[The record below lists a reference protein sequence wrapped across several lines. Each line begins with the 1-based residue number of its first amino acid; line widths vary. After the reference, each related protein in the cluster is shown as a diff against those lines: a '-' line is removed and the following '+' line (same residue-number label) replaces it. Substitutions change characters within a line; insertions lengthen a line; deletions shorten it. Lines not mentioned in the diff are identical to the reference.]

1 MRTLLAFLALS
12 FVACAAA
19 PTPSP
24 SGAPP
29 PPAPTPPPTPAAT
42 VAAAGAPPTA
52 SSTAVSPPPAPPDR
66 FGGAAF
72 PPADVTPPEERSA
85 QPGDGKWV
93 RMGDAKKGE
102 VAAED
107 PAVLY
112 RATVHPHRVS
122 KWKSVTAVAID
133 LKHASLH
140 LVAGTDDPESDSVP
154 KEQRSGLVAPEHVAD
169 LVATFN
175 GGWQTRHGHWGMMA
189 NGRVY
194 VPPRDEGCTIAIY
207 RDGSVRIGAWPKL
220 SATVGDM
227 LGYRQT
233 PPCLLEDGALH
244 PKLEAGVEAP
254 WGGQNPKIKTR
265 RRSAIAIDASGRVL
279 MYGFGEEANAR
290 ELALGLRSLG
300 ASAAAELDIN
310 YYWTRFLLF
319 GKPTADAPPEVTST
333 LVKMQHRRTGYV
345 SKPEP
350 RDFFYVKRERP

>member
-1 MRTLLAFLALS
+1 
-12 FVACAAA
+12 V
-19 PTPSP
+19 
-24 SGAPP
+24 
-29 PPAPTPPPTPAAT
+29 
-42 VAAAGAPPTA
+42 
-52 SSTAVSPPPAPPDR
+52 
-66 FGGAAF
+66 F
-72 PPADVTPPEERSA
+72 PPANVTPPEERSA

-122 KWKSVTAVAID
+122 RWKSVTAVAID
-133 LKHASLH
+133 LRHASLH

-154 KEQRSGLVAPEHVAD
+154 KEERTGLVSPEHVPD
-169 LVATFN
+169 LVAAFN

-189 NGRVY
+189 DGRAY
-194 VPPRDEGCTIAIY
+194 VPPREEGCTIAIY
-207 RDGSVRIGAWPKL
+207 PDGSVRIGSWPEL
-220 SATVGDM
+220 AGSAGDM
-227 LGYRQT
+227 VAYRQT
-233 PPCLLEDGALH
+233 PPCLLEKGALH
-244 PKLEAGVEAP
+244 PKLESGVEAP

-290 ELALGLRSLG
+290 ELAQGLKSLG

-310 YYWTRFLLF
+310 YYWTRFLVF
-319 GKPTADAPPEVTST
+319 GKPKPDAPPEVTST
-333 LVKMQHRRTGYV
+333 LVKMQHRRDGYV

-350 RDFFYVKRERP
+350 RDFFYVKRERR

>member
-1 MRTLLAFLALS
+1 MRRLLALLAFGSL
-12 FVACAAA
+12 ACAAT
-19 PTPSP
+19 PTPT
-24 SGAPP
+24 
-29 PPAPTPPPTPAAT
+29 PASSPTPPAT
-42 VAAAGAPPTA
+42 VPESPPSAEPASAPPRA
-52 SSTAVSPPPAPPDR
+52 SAPAKSPPPAPPDR

-72 PPADVTPPEERSA
+72 PPADVPPPQERSA

-93 RMGDAKKGE
+93 RMGDAAKGE
-102 VAAED
+102 VAAEE

-140 LVAGTDDPESDSVP
+140 LVAGTKDPESDSVP
-154 KEQRSGLVAPEHVAD
+154 EAERSGLVAPEHQPD
-169 LVATFN
+169 LVAAFN

-189 NGRVY
+189 DGRVF
-194 VPPRDEGCTIAIY
+194 VPPREEGCTIAIF
-207 RDGSVRIGAWPKL
+207 RDNSVRIAPWTEL
-220 SATVGDM
+220 SGSVGEM
-227 LGYRQT
+227 VAYRQT
-233 PPCLLEDGALH
+233 PPCLLEKGELH
-244 PKLEAGVEAP
+244 PKLAARVEAP

-279 MYGFGEEANAR
+279 MYGFSEEASAR
-290 ELALGLRSLG
+290 ELAEGLKTLG

-319 GKPTADAPPEVTST
+319 GKPKADAPPEVTST
-333 LVKMQHRRTGYV
+333 LVKMQHRRAGYV
-345 SKPEP
+345 RKPEP